1 MRPAAGKNRQEQTD
15 AARCRQKRREA
26 ERSREMRTER
36 ETDAKQAPMRSG
48 FQCADAA
55 KYEAAAES
63 VCGGFVLQV
72 FLFQMLDIA
81 VDAVQFVRNLDVL
94 GTVRH
99 ALVAADTAARLSET
113 GTLRS

>member
-1 MRPAAGKNRQEQTD
+1 
-15 AARCRQKRREA
+15 
-26 ERSREMRTER
+26 
-36 ETDAKQAPMRSG
+36 MRSG

-63 VCGGFVLQV
+63 VCGGFALQI

-113 GTLRS
+113 GHAAVVAHQKRPPGLPVIFVLRRSGHVCLLYTSDAADEL